1 MEKIIKLMQAQFD
14 KMCATGQLFKST
26 MTGSEVWSN
35 YINGFTKEENPIFRD
50 PQSSTHNCNICN
62 SFIRR
67 YGNIVAIN
75 SDLTIMTIFDIDT
88 FGTEYAT
95 TIPKLSN
102 LLKNT
107 PIQDV
112 FFETYDELNILPYEK
127 CSKTAS
133 KFQLGIASNM
143 KMYNKEEA
151 EKYGIVKEGEIKKF
165 NHFNLSLPAI
175 YVDITGESIEKIMAD
190 FRDNKNVFKRAM
202 EEISL
207 DTLNLVKD
215 LINQNSLLDGAS
227 HIGKITTMI
236 PFKEQYDKIAI
247 ELKDNW
253 CWVTSYKLP
262 IAKFKN
268 SAIGTLCSDLSEG
281 KELNEACKMW
291 NKMVDP
297 VNYMKVTAPIT
308 SKQIEEAKK
317 FVEDNGYIESFDR
330 RLATIEDIKTSEI
343 LHINSGDGKIKEA
356 SIFDNVKSTS
366 TRHKKA
372 EFDKVEEISIE
383 KFMLDILPTC
393 TSLEIYVENRM
404 ENNLVTLTKAANDLS
419 KQIFKWDNNY
429 SWSFNGNLAGKSQI
443 KEAVKS
449 RGGKTEAIIRIS
461 LAFPGTTD
469 DYDLHCIE
477 PNGNRIYY
485 SNKRILHASSGM
497 IDLDAQGGDGH
508 FPPEKRVENITYS
521 DLSKMPNGNY
531 EIQVNNYSERGLH
544 TKFQLEVEIEGD
556 VTLIELEKTT
566 QNNRTVIG
574 TLTKQNNQVIF
585 TPKNATIISSE
596 IISKNIWGL
605 ETNQFH
611 KVNLVCLTPNHWG
624 TNNIGNK
631 HYLFMIDKCK
641 TTTPVRG
648 FHNENL
654 IGDLLTHRKVM
665 DALGAQTMIN
675 PTDKQLSGL
684 GFNNTIH
691 DELIVR
697 VQGSFKRVLKI
708 KI

>member
-1 MEKIIKLMQAQFD
+1 
-14 KMCATGQLFKST
+14 MCATGKLFRSSV
-26 MTGSEVWSN
+26 TGQQVWNIYLSSFPLCSN
-35 YINGFTKEENPIFRD
+35 NIFRD
-50 PQSSTHNCNICN
+50 SNSSEHNCNCCKN
-62 SFIRR
+62 FIKR

-75 SDLTIMTIFDIDT
+75 SDLTLSTIFDIDAT
-88 FGTEYAT
+88 GTEYAT
-95 TIPKLSN
+95 TIPRLSN
-102 LLKNT
+102 LLKNA

-112 FFETYDELNILPYEK
+112 FFETYDELNSLPYEK

-165 NHFNLSLPAI
+165 NHFNLSIPAV
-175 YVDITGESIEKIMAD
+175 YVDITGKSIERIMAD
-190 FRDNKNVFKRAM
+190 FRDDKNVFKRAM

-215 LINQNSLLDGAS
+215 LINQNSLLDGTS

-253 CWVTSYKLP
+253 CWMMSYKLP

-297 VNYMKVTAPIT
+297 INYMKATAPIT

-317 FVEDNGYIESFDR
+317 FVEDNGYIDSFDR
-330 RLATIEDIKTSEI
+330 RLATIDDIKASEI
-343 LHINSGDGKIKEA
+343 LHINSGNGKIKEV
-356 SIFDNVKSTS
+356 SIFDNIKSTS

-372 EFDKVEEISIE
+372 EFDKVEEVSIE
-383 KFMLDILPTC
+383 KFMSDILPTC

-419 KQIFKWDNNY
+419 KQIFKWNNNY

-449 RGGKTEAIIRIS
+449 RGGKTEAVVRIS
-461 LAFPGTTD
+461 LAFPNTTD
-469 DYDLHCIE
+469 DYDLHVKE
-477 PNGNRIYY
+477 PNGNLIYY
-485 SNKRILHASSGM
+485 GNLRTTHSSSARL
-497 IDLDAQGGDGH
+497 DLDAQGRDGH
-508 FPPEKRVENITYS
+508 QLPEKRVENITYS

-531 EIQVNNYSERGLH
+531 EIKVNNYSGRGLH
-544 TKFQLEVEIEGD
+544 TKFQLEVEIEGEI
-556 VTLIELEKTT
+556 TLIELDKTT
-566 QNNRTVIG
+566 LSNAIIIG
-574 TLTKQNNQVIF
+574 TLTKQNDQITF

-596 IISKNIWGL
+596 TISKDIWGL

-641 TTTPVRG
+641 TTSPVRG

-665 DALGAQTMIN
+665 EVLGAQTMIT

-684 GFNNTIH
+684 GFNSTVN
-691 DELIVR
+691 DEIIVR
-697 VQGSFKRVLKI
+697 IQGSFKRVLKI